1 MAAPLTLNTDR
12 GPDGTPWL
20 TATGEIDL
28 SNVAQFRHALYQT
41 SAGTRG
47 PITID
52 LSTIRYIDSAGIN
65 ALFDH
70 ADRVDGLHIIVHRLL
85 VRVLTISGLDKVA
98 ILESRGAPSGRDSQG
113 PGRGR

>member
-1 MAAPLTLNTDR
+1 MAAELALHTDR
-12 GPDGTPWL
+12 GPDGMPWL

-28 SNVAQFRHALYQT
+28 SNVAQFRHALHTT
-41 SAGTRG
+41 SAGSRE

-52 LSTIRYIDSAGIN
+52 LSTIKYIDSAGIN

-98 ILESRGAPSGRDSQG
+98 RLQSGPASADGAGQRPTG
-113 PGRGR
+113 